1 MARFLPL
8 FSSRTVTVENRMKP
22 AVLYHSAP
30 TESIRTIH
38 IPSFPPPSCL
48 SLTSVAGSAWANVF
62 AMAALASAAES
73 TSFWAGSTS
82 GRMKIAAKMYR
93 MNAKPR
99 HPTEHPHSS
108 DDLAGS
114 AGFSASAC
122 FSGGF
127 LEDDPNGVIKHLYG
141 PLHLG
146 FSGFRLRK
154 SLGAFGQFPRCETS
168 AVPLRSLALQCGHS
182 KTGIGSLRCVY
193 IHARAGSIHRFH
205 FAESRSTM

>member
-1 MARFLPL
+1 MDSNSFGR
-8 FSSRTVTVENRMKP
+8 
-22 AVLYHSAP
+22 
-30 TESIRTIH
+30 IH
-38 IPSFPPPSCL
+38 ISRLYPPSCL

-127 LEDDPNGVIKHLYG
+127 LEDDPNGVIK
-141 PLHLG
+141 
-146 FSGFRLRK
+146 
-154 SLGAFGQFPRCETS
+154 Q
-168 AVPLRSLALQCGHS
+168 
-182 KTGIGSLRCVY
+182 IGR
-193 IHARAGSIHRFH
+193 
-205 FAESRSTM
+205 